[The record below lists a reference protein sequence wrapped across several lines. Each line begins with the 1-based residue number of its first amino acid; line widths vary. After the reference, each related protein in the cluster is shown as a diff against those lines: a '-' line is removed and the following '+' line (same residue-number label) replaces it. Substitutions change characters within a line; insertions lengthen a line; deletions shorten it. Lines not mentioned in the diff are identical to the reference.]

1 MSTDEKIPVR
11 KTMFDSYATSDIIKS
26 HRVLNTPS
34 EFARENLFYVQEV
47 GYLKSL
53 KSHTS
58 RREHL
63 NSYLF
68 FTVLS
73 GSGQFTYC
81 GRQHTLHANDCIF
94 IDCNRPYSHCSSET
108 DPWELMWVH
117 FNGRQASCYY
127 GFYESILPH
136 AVFHTELQTDFITTL
151 QTVIQL
157 QKINDLRSEFLI
169 SKLLTDLLTLC
180 ITRND
185 SASSQESTEKLEQVR
200 DYLDVH
206 FAEKI
211 SLDSL
216 AEEFYI
222 SKFYLAREFK
232 KYYGVTI
239 GDYLRTR
246 RVTHAKELLRF
257 TDKPID
263 EIAGLC
269 GIPDSNYF
277 SKMFRKSEGYSAS
290 EYRKKW

>member
-1 MSTDEKIPVR
+1 MTRITGSVPV
-11 KTMFDSYATSDIIKS
+11 SYT
-26 HRVLNTPS
+26 
-34 EFARENLFYVQEV
+34 
-47 GYLKSL
+47 
-53 KSHTS
+53 
-58 RREHL
+58 HL
-63 NSYLF
+63 DVYK
-68 FTVLS
+68 
-73 GSGQFTYC
+73 
-81 GRQHTLHANDCIF
+81 RQ
-94 IDCNRPYSHCSSET
+94 
-108 DPWELMWVH
+108 
-117 FNGRQASCYY
+117 
-127 GFYESILPH
+127 
-136 AVFHTELQTDFITTL
+136 
-151 QTVIQL
+151 
-157 QKINDLRSEFLI
+157 
-169 SKLLTDLLTLC
+169 LLTLC